1 MVDTQD
7 LKSCGHYGCAGSSP
21 APGTKQDKRS
31 FSTSFFFL
39 EFLKTSLALRMT
51 YMGKVNGVVA
61 TVPCS
66 ITVFLR
72 KEATGD
78 FLFCNTISLPVKLQE
93 VILSCF

>member
-1 MVDTQD
+1 MYRFQMYS
-7 LKSCGHYGCAGSSP
+7 LLAGLQLL
-21 APGTKQDKRS
+21 AVWGTKQDKRS

-51 YMGKVNGVVA
+51 YMDKVNGVVA

-66 ITVFLR
+66 ITGFLR

-78 FLFCNTISLPVKLQE
+78 LH
-93 VILSCF
+93 LSGIVGFPKSKSG